1 VRRAVAAG
9 IVGAGVVGALAL
21 GSGLTAWATW
31 AVGTTTGSAALQ
43 GETLPVVGKPEAV
56 LTSGGVPKISWVGV
70 RFPSGAAVGGYA
82 VARRVGTA
90 QDEVCRVAAATLTC
104 TDTAAVPGSP
114 VTYTVRAVAG
124 DRWAGVA
131 SPKSDQLTVPGATA
145 PGPAGPAAK
154 GSVPKVEE
162 KGRRVVPDGDG
173 EGVDGAV
180 TPTTNPEPGP
190 TSSAPSAIVVP
201 VPGSASPS
209 SSVADGGEGGGG

>member
-1 VRRAVAAG
+1 MTVVAGAAVV
-9 IVGAGVVGALAL
+9 IVA
-21 GSGLTAWATW
+21 GSGLAAWASW
-31 AVGTTTGSAALQ
+31 SVGAANGRAALQ

-82 VARRVGTA
+82 VTRRVGTA
-90 QDEVCRVAAATLTC
+90 QDEVCRVGAATLTC

-131 SPKSDQLTVPGATA
+131 SPKSDELTIPGATA
-145 PGPAGPAAK
+145 PGPAGLVAK
-154 GSVPKVEE
+154 GSVAKVEE

-173 EGVDGAV
+173 ERVDGAV

-190 TSSAPSAIVVP
+190 TSSAPSATVAP
-201 VPGSASPS
+201 ASASPS
-209 SSVADGGEGGGG
+209 SSAADGGEGGGG